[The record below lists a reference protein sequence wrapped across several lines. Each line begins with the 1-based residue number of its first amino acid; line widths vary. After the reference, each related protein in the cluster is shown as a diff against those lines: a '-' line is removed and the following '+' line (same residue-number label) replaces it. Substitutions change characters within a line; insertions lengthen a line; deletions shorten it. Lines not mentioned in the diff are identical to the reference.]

1 MGFNFR
7 GSKKANFSTEN
18 QHGFQEKSAPGPR
31 RGVGGDQ
38 PYAADAAKKRFSKP
52 LSIKVSTNPITQR
65 AKPSPLKMNEALVLG
80 ARNTGKKFVDA
91 GAEVKK
97 AFATKDK
104 KPATA
109 NLGRGTHLGDKK
121 TKTTNVPVEDIT
133 NKSFAEIGKIAS
145 DTNTGKGIDEYSSGE
160 SISNQTNS
168 MFGGDFRDNKGTK
181 ANFDGRYNNMFN

>member
-65 AKPSPLKMNEALVLG
+65 AKPSPLKMNDALVQG
-80 ARNTGKKFVDA
+80 AKVTGKKFVDA
-91 GAEVKK
+91 GAEVGK
-97 AFATKDK
+97 AFATKKK
-104 KPATA
+104 KPKAV
-109 NLGRGTHLGDKK
+109 NLGSSEKEEEKDTYGFK
-121 TKTTNVPVEDIT
+121 TLL
-133 NKSFAEIGKIAS
+133 NKSTSTPAINLDNKVDELK
-145 DTNTGKGIDEYSSGE
+145 TNTVEQAG
-160 SISNQTNS
+160 NA
-168 MFGGDFRDNKGTK
+168 FGGSFTDNPG
-181 ANFDGRYNNMFN
+181 FQVQSDDRYTNMFKQ

>member
-65 AKPSPLKMNEALVLG
+65 AKPSPLKMNEALVAG
-80 ARNTGKKFVDA
+80 ARDTGKKFVDA
-91 GAEVKK
+91 GAEVGK
-97 AFATKDK
+97 AFKTKDK
-104 KPATA
+104 KPKSV
-109 NLGRGTHLGDKK
+109 NLGSKDGDAPKESDFK
-121 TKTTNVPVEDIT
+121 ILA
-133 NKSFAEIGKIAS
+133 NKAANSPTMDVDKEVGKLKANA
-145 DTNTGKGIDEYSSGE
+145 TE
-160 SISNQTNS
+160 QTS
-168 MFGGDFRDNKGTK
+168 AMFGGGFANSTGFQTASDNR
-181 ANFDGRYNNMFN
+181 FDNMFKQ

>member
-65 AKPSPLKMNEALVLG
+65 AKPSPLKMNEALVAG
-80 ARNTGKKFVDA
+80 ARDTGKKFVDA
-91 GAEVKK
+91 GAEVGK
-97 AFATKDK
+97 AFKTKDK
-104 KPATA
+104 KAKSV
-109 NLGRGTHLGDKK
+109 NLGSKEKDTPEESD
-121 TKTTNVPVEDIT
+121 
-133 NKSFAEIGKIAS
+133 FKILANQAANIPALDV
-145 DTNTGKGIDEYSSGE
+145 DTEVSKLKEKATE
-160 SISNQTNS
+160 QTND
-168 MFGGDFRDNKGTK
+168 MFGGSF
-181 ANFDGRYNNMFN
+181 ANNTGFKTTSDSRFDNMFK